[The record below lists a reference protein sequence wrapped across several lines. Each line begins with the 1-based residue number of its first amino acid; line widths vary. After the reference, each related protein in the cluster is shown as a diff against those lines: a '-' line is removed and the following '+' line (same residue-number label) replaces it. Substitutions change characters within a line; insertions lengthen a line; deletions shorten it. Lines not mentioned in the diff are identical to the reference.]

1 VKLTKILNRKQQIK
15 GKALIRKIRYFD
27 GKLLARSESAVSY
40 GIGHQTDLTSLLGV
54 AAHARN
60 SGRSTAK
67 ERIDDC

>member
-15 GKALIRKIRYFD
+15 GKALIQKIRYFD
-27 GKLLARSESAVSY
+27 GKLLARPESAVSY